1 MADYGI
7 KVAYPGYD
15 VATANDRQLSLKS
28 GYTLLKVFAS
38 GTVSLSSGW
47 NEITHSLGY
56 IPQYLVWVTVS
67 GQTFFA
73 TGGGGGFE
81 ASAMARVDTS
91 KLYINYLGSGSTA
104 YYYIF
109 YEQA

>member
-38 GTVSLSSGW
+38 GTVNLSSGW
-47 NEITHSLGY
+47 NEVTHSLGY
-56 IPQYLVWVTVS
+56 VPQYLVFTKNTNDSNKVYLGT
-67 GQTFFA
+67 
-73 TGGGGGFE
+73 
-81 ASAMARVDTS
+81 ASRLHALARADTS
-91 KLYINYLGSGSTA
+91 KLYIKQMGTSSVA

-109 YEQA
+109 YEQT